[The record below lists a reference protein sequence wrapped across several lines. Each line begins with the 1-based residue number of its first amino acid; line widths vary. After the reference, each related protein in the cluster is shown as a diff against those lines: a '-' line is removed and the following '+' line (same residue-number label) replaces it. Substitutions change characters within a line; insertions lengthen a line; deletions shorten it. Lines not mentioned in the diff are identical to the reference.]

1 MSSVYNPH
9 TFASASCEKD
19 IEFVMVKNEQADDD
33 SFCEQGF
40 SMPDRQIS
48 GR

>member
-1 MSSVYNPH
+1 VSSIHNPH
-9 TFASASCEKD
+9 TFAGASCEKD
-19 IEFVMVKNEQADDD
+19 IEFVMVKNEQDDDDD
-33 SFCEQGF
+33 SFCERF

>member
-1 MSSVYNPH
+1 MSSIHNPH
-9 TFASASCEKD
+9 TFASACGKD
-19 IEFVMVKNEQADDD
+19 IEFVMVKNEQDDDD

>member
-1 MSSVYNPH
+1 VSSIHNPH

-19 IEFVMVKNEQADDD
+19 IKFVMVKNEQDDD

>member
-1 MSSVYNPH
+1 VSSIHNPH

-19 IEFVMVKNEQADDD
+19 FEFVMVKNEQDDDD

-40 SMPDRQIS
+40 SVPDRQIS

>member
-1 MSSVYNPH
+1 VSSIYNPH

-19 IEFVMVKNEQADDD
+19 IEFVMVKNEQDDD
-33 SFCEQGF
+33 SFCEQDF
-40 SMPDRQIS
+40 SMPDRHIS